1 MASTLIS
8 GATVIDPARDL
19 EARADVLIDDGKIVC
34 LDDGSAPCA
43 RQMAAELAARPGC
56 ARVDAAGKTVT
67 PGLIDMHVHF
77 REPGMEEEET
87 IASGAA
93 AAVAGGFTSVVCMP
107 NTEPA
112 MDSEAHMNF
121 VLRESKAHGLAEVYP
136 AGAITAGRKGE
147 ALAEMGN
154 MARGGAVAFSDD
166 GKAVAS
172 AAVLRQAL
180 SYAKMLDL
188 PVLEHCEEPTL
199 AAGGV
204 MNESYV
210 STVLGLPGI
219 PAEAEEIIVSRDVH
233 LAKLTGAR
241 LHIQHV
247 STRGSIAIV
256 RRARAAGLRV
266 SAEVTP
272 HHLTLNEENLRSYD
286 QVYKVNPPLRGQEDV
301 DACVAALADGTLEV
315 IASDHAPHLRE
326 EKEMEM
332 AQAPF
337 GLMGLE
343 TSFSVVYTELV
354 RTGKVP
360 LATVVRAM
368 TAAPARVL
376 GLPRGTLAPG
386 AAANLTIWDLGA
398 EWTVDPARFRSKSVN
413 CPWNGRQLF
422 ARPVAVYV
430 QGEDVLAKLP

>member
-1 MASTLIS
+1 MANTLIS
-8 GATVIDPARDL
+8 GGVVVDPSQNLNA
-19 EARADVLIDDGKIVC
+19 AADILVADGKIVC
-34 LDDGSAPCA
+34 LNDHSAPCEE
-43 RQMAAELAARPGC
+43 QMARELAARRDVEKFSVPGM
-56 ARVDAAGKTVT
+56 TIT

-112 MDSEAHMNF
+112 LDSEAHMNF
-121 VLRESKAHGLAEVYP
+121 VLRESKTHGLAEVYP
-136 AGAITAGRKGE
+136 AGAITAGRKSE
-147 ALAEMGN
+147 AMAEMAN

-166 GKAVAS
+166 GKSVAS
-172 AAVLRQAL
+172 AALLRQAL
-180 SYAKMLDL
+180 SYAKMLNL

-199 AAGGV
+199 AEGGV

-210 STVLGLPGI
+210 ATVLGLPGI

-247 STRGSIAIV
+247 STRGSIAII
-256 RRARAAGLRV
+256 RRAKEAGLHV

-272 HHLTLNEENLRSYD
+272 HHLTLNEENLRTFNP
-286 QVYKVNPPLRGQEDV
+286 VYKVNPPLRAQSDV

-315 IASDHAPHLRE
+315 ISSDHAPHLRE
-326 EKEMEM
+326 EKENEM
-332 AQAPF
+332 ALAPF

-343 TSFSVVYTELV
+343 TSFSVLYTYLV
-354 RTGKVP
+354 KTGKVP
-360 LATVVRAM
+360 LETVVKAM

-376 GLPRGTLAPG
+376 GLARGTLTPG
-386 AAANLTIWDLGA
+386 AAANLTVWDLER
-398 EWTVDPARFRSKSVN
+398 EWTVDPAKFQSKSDN
-413 CPWNGRQLF
+413 CPWNGQKLF
-422 ARPVAVYV
+422 ARPVAVFV
-430 QGEDVLAKLP
+430 QGANVLVKLS